1 MRRLLEC
8 EAAKAALD
16 VMGIPSGTSFARLAE
31 PQRAILVDVLA
42 ELKAQGFEGDL
53 QALFE
58 TLMVVASQD
67 GAVPPAGAEGA
78 R

>member
-16 VMGIPSGTSFARLAE
+16 AMGIPSGTNFARLAE
-31 PQRAILVDVLA
+31 PQRAILGDVLA

-53 QALFE
+53 RALFD
-58 TLMVVASQD
+58 TLMVVASQH
-67 GAVPPAGAEGA
+67 GSPGRAEAA